1 MKFSV
6 ISLTAAA
13 LMFAASHLAT
23 AQSYVPTPPIAKP
36 NVLPKPV
43 AGRPIK
49 REQTVKADRSDN

>member
-1 MKFSV
+1 MKKNV
-6 ISLTAAA
+6 ISFAAAA
-13 LMFAASHLAT
+13 LIFAACQTAT

-49 REQTVKADRSDN
+49 REQTVKADRNDN